1 MIRDFPLQGMR
12 LIEASAGTG
21 KTFTLAALYV
31 RLVLGHG
38 NEQTQP
44 AQGLA
49 MLPPQILVVTF
60 TKAATEELRDRI
72 RQRLVDAAQVFRGEQ
87 IADEVLADIVADYP
101 AETHQRCAAQLQ
113 LAAEW
118 MDEAAIFTIHG
129 WCQRMLSEHAF
140 DAGTAFAQTMNHDLR
155 ELSLQIARDYW
166 RYFLYPLADSRM
178 LAELGSLA
186 SSPEA
191 LYRSVQP
198 WLRAEG
204 SSLNFQAA
212 GSALPHSQ
220 EPAEVA
226 TTLAKWLQRVDAKST
241 EIIGALSGTLNAG
254 VSNETNGA
262 AAAIDAAI
270 EAELL
275 NKSSYKADKW
285 FAVERPL
292 FLLWQQHPQLFDAL
306 EKSTLEIIEKFN
318 TEKLAARTKKG
329 KTAPEHA
336 LFDLFAELLVLI
348 QERPQVHLAVL
359 SHAAE
364 WFSAEF
370 SARKMQRA
378 ELGFDDLLTRLHA
391 ALQSDGGGAL
401 AARIR
406 TQFPM
411 AMVDEFQDTDPV
423 QFGIFRKIYPDVQT
437 NAYGLVLVG
446 DPKQAIYSFRGAD
459 LYTYLQARELT
470 AGHHYN
476 LPKNFRSTEALVA
489 GVNAL
494 FTRAEQQPKGAFG
507 FAEGQ
512 QNPLP
517 FLPVTA
523 AGRGGSLNEQQQST
537 PAVNYWLLDEA
548 ASELSKGAYQQQM
561 AEACANRIAGLLNA
575 SNAGTAGFITSEL
588 STAGTSN
595 KQEATLARIT
605 PADIAILVRDR
616 NEAAVIR
623 KELSARGLRSVYMS
637 DKDSIFAT
645 EEATTLLSWL
655 QAVYSPNNETRLRA
669 ALMLRLSGQSDE
681 GLAGWLEDEH
691 AWEQVTDSVREFRDI
706 WRYQGVLPMLRAWL
720 HFFALPQFWLQSDEG
735 ERTLTNMLHL
745 AELLQQES
753 AHRDGETGL
762 LRWFAQQLV
771 EANKNEELVQR
782 LESDAERIKVV
793 TIHKSKGLQ
802 YSLVFLPFICSYR
815 AVKKGQPVRYQD
827 NGRMVVE
834 LEPDEEAL
842 LRADNER
849 LQEDIRLLYVALTR
863 PVYAC
868 WLGIAAY
875 KEGQAKFSKV
885 ERSGLGTL
893 LGLAEKPLAADLKT
907 ALAELPWHA
916 EQFSAPEIYREVG
929 EQFMPQQAERLTTKV
944 QREHWWIA
952 SYSALRIG
960 ATVGGEAPDTA
971 VHEQYQD
978 DDEAPNVA
986 QTPQPLRGIHAFAR
1000 GAAAGTF
1007 LHSLLEYACETG
1019 FAQTVSDE
1027 TKRWLERRLTLRGW
1041 QEQLDIVH
1049 AWLQEMAV
1057 ATLKTSS
1064 QTLPELPKVVAEME
1078 FWLAVHSVRASD
1090 LDAVIRRHVWP
1101 GVARPELLD
1110 ESLNGMLKGFIDLTY
1125 EDSAGRYWV
1134 CDYKSNWLGDEDS
1147 AYSEAAMQKAML
1159 EKRYDVQA
1167 SLYLFA
1173 LHRLLSARIPDY
1185 RERMNEYLGGAMYW
1199 FVRAPQQGQCIVQ
1212 PSTELVL
1219 ELDALFT
1226 GSAEVPAVP
1235 QLGVGLSE
1243 ANNE

>member
-21 KTFTLAALYV
+21 KTYTLAALYV

-38 NEQTQP
+38 EQNTQP
-44 AQGLA
+44 VQGLA

-72 RQRLVDAAQVFRGEQ
+72 RQRLVAAAQVFRGELA
-87 IADEVLADIVADYP
+87 ADAVLAEIVADYP
-101 AETHQRCAAQLQ
+101 PHMHQRCAAQLQ

-166 RYFLYPLADSRM
+166 RYFLYPLTDSRM
-178 LAELGSLA
+178 LAELGSIA

-204 SSLNFQAA
+204 GSLQFQAA
-212 GSALPHSQ
+212 GNDLPKGQ
-220 EPAEVA
+220 EPGQVA
-226 TTLAKWLQRVDAKST
+226 HILAQWLQRVDSKSAQIT
-241 EIIGALSGTLNAG
+241 SALDMAFLDTDDVEKLSSGNLGSA
-254 VSNETNGA
+254 V
-262 AAAIDAAI
+262 AAIDAAI

-275 NKSSYKADKW
+275 NKNSYKAEKW
-285 FAVERPL
+285 FATERPQL
-292 FLLWQQHPQLFDAL
+292 LLWQQHPELFDPLA
-306 EKSTLEIIEKFN
+306 KSSQEIVEKFSA
-318 TEKLAARTKKG
+318 EKLLARTKKG
-329 KTAPEHA
+329 KEPPEHP
-336 LFDLFAELLVLI
+336 LFTLFAELLELI
-348 QERPQVHLAVL
+348 QQRPQVRLAVL

-364 WFSAEF
+364 WFAAEF
-370 SARKMQRA
+370 TARKVQRA

-391 ALQSDGGGAL
+391 ALHSDGGSVL

-406 TQFPM
+406 AQFPM
-411 AMVDEFQDTDPV
+411 AMVDEFQDTDPI
-423 QFGIFRKIYPDVQT
+423 QFGIFRQVYPDVQT
-437 NAYGLVLVG
+437 NEYGLVLVG

-459 LYTYLQARELT
+459 LHTYLQARELT
-470 AGHHYN
+470 TGHHYN
-476 LPKNFRSTEALVA
+476 LPKNFRSTEALVE

-494 FTRAEQQPKGAFG
+494 FSRAEQQPQGAFG
-507 FAEGQ
+507 FAHEQ
-512 QNPLP
+512 HNPLP

-523 AGRGGSLNEQQQST
+523 AGRTGSLLEQQQAT
-537 PAVNYWLLDEA
+537 PAVNYWLVDEA

-561 AEACANRIAGLLNA
+561 AEACADRIAGLLNESDSGA
-575 SNAGTAGFITSEL
+575 AGFAA
-588 STAGTSN
+588 AGESLL
-595 KQEATLARIT
+595 QAIT

-616 NEAAVIR
+616 NEAAMVR
-623 KELSARGLRSVYMS
+623 QQLSARGLRSVYMS

-645 EEATTLLSWL
+645 EEATTMLSWL
-655 QAVYSPNNETRLRA
+655 QAVYAPDNETRLRA
-669 ALMLRLSGQSDE
+669 ALMLRLSGQSDA
-681 GLAGWLEDEH
+681 GLAAWLENEQD
-691 AWEQVTDSVREFRDI
+691 WEQVTDRVREFRDI

-720 HFFALPQFWLQSDEG
+720 HFFELPQHWLQGDEG

-762 LRWFAQQLV
+762 LRWFAQQLS

-802 YSLVFLPFICSYR
+802 YSLVFLPFICSFR
-815 AVKKGQPVRYQD
+815 AVKKGQPVRFQAD
-827 NGRMVVE
+827 GRMVVE
-834 LEPDEEAL
+834 LEPDDEAL
-842 LRADNER
+842 ARADNER

-875 KEGQAKFSKV
+875 KEGTAKHSKI
-885 ERSGLGTL
+885 ERSGLGAL
-893 LGLAEKPLAADLKT
+893 LGLPEKPSAADLKT
-907 ALAELPWHA
+907 ALAELPWRA
-916 EQFSAPEIYREVG
+916 EARPTLAHFSGNADEFV
-929 EQFMPQQAERLTTKV
+929 PQQAERLAAKV
-944 QREHWWIA
+944 LREHWWIA

-978 DDEAPNVA
+978 DDELPNEA
-986 QTPQPLRGIHAFAR
+986 ISTQPLAGIHAFAR

-1007 LHSLLEYACETG
+1007 LHSLLEYACETR
-1019 FAQTVSDE
+1019 FAETASAE
-1027 TKRWLERRLTLRGW
+1027 TKQWLERRLTLRGW
-1041 QEQLDIVH
+1041 QEHLDAIH
-1049 AWLQEMAV
+1049 GWLQEMATV
-1057 ATLKTSS
+1057 QLSTSV
-1064 QTLPELPKVVAEME
+1064 QCLAELPKAVSEME
-1078 FWLAVHSVRASD
+1078 FWLAVNTVRAGD

-1101 GVARPELLD
+1101 GIARPELLD
-1110 ESLNGMLKGFIDLTY
+1110 ETLNGMLKGFIDLTY
-1125 EDSAGRYWV
+1125 VDSEGRYWV
-1134 CDYKSNWLGDEDS
+1134 CDYKSNWLGADES
-1147 AYSEAAMQKAML
+1147 AYGAAAMQKAML

-1185 RERMNEYLGGAMYW
+1185 RSRMSEYLGGAMYW
-1199 FVRAPQQGQCIVQ
+1199 FIRAPKQGQCMVQ
-1212 PSTELVL
+1212 PPIELLL
-1219 ELDALFT
+1219 ELDALFADNDT
-1226 GSAEVPAVP
+1226 RHTPTQS
-1235 QLGVGLSE
+1235 GLQG
-1243 ANNE
+1243 AKNEQ